1 MFRKQLHH
9 SLKHRTFGKFWE
21 WNKHK
26 NILSSKKRNYLSK
39 LFLNNEML
47 IYEFSSIQNVK
58 PKHEK
63 NFQKSFPHNVSA
75 PILLKIGLLF

>member
-1 MFRKQLHH
+1 M
-9 SLKHRTFGKFWE
+9 
-21 WNKHK
+21 
-26 NILSSKKRNYLSK
+26 K
-39 LFLNNEML
+39 LL
-47 IYEFSSIQNVK
+47 IYQFSGIQNVK